1 MTSRKHNAGKQKA
14 TRERVG
20 RHPAFGALK
29 GTVHI
34 SPGVDLTEPAEPEW
48 EKIWLEANEW
58 IDYSAPCS
66 ESRRKK

>member
-1 MTSRKHNAGKQKA
+1 MTVRKRDAGKQEEA
-14 TRERVG
+14 LGGVG

-34 SPGVDLTEPAEPEW
+34 APGVDLTEPAEPEW
-48 EKIWLEANEW
+48 EKIWLEANAW
-58 IDYSAPCS
+58 IDYSAPSS